1 MLEQMTLKTYSK
13 YIVYKRTQP
22 FIISSQAESLN
33 PKFCGLYNGL
43 FYLLNTIKF
52 CCKTC
57 RLHYNQL
64 RALDSY
70 YYFRKL

>member
-1 MLEQMTLKTYSK
+1 MLEQMTLKTHSK

-33 PKFCGLYNGL
+33 PKSCGLYNGL
-43 FYLLNTIKF
+43 FYFLNTIKF
-52 CCKTC
+52 YCKTC

-64 RALDSY
+64 RALNSY